1 MSEISEQTKNLIDN
15 YQKWHRSLKKKE
27 GVFTIHVDEVASTVA
42 AFYEKMRGVVDWKEE
57 HLMKRAAV
65 ERNLKRRLFISRDGK
80 AIAEPLVLE
89 LIRGGH
95 FPNDRIEESKVRDI
109 EIVLNKYLYIL
120 GKNPDS
126 PQLFKWLL
134 DIAACEIE
142 EILSSSS
149 RERALL
155 EYMTESMGK
164 KIRVQE
170 GILVIGGMKEEE
182 KNTQT
187 YIAVQRALFKLD
199 SPIITYHLLQKR
211 YSQWHNLPTSQLEEI
226 SSNINLIWQSLEKD
240 LNHPLSDKFYNICER
255 YDTPYLLLGDVLTEG
270 NPEEF
275 YRNFS
280 EPERLAEL
288 IRKSYHKRLSTLK
301 SRIHK
306 AAILSTASIFMANSF
321 VLLVLEIPLATLIF
335 NVDLMQMHK
344 AIAVDILGPT
354 FLMFLL
360 AVTIKP
366 PSKSNLDIV
375 VMETMKIVYKK
386 KEMETYEIKAP
397 RKRGILTKTVIGL
410 LYIITAFIV
419 IFFIAWLLRL
429 AGLPPTSV
437 VVNVLFTAL
446 IAFAGMAVRQRAEE
460 LTVEKRRVGFFSFIF
475 DIFFLPIIGLGKWL
489 SIRWKK
495 YNAVATFFTALIDLP
510 FQIFIEFLE
519 QWRSFLKEKKEE
531 IH

>member
-1 MSEISEQTKNLIDN
+1 MAELSQQTKKLIKQ
-15 YQKWHRSLKKKE
+15 YQDWHRSLEKGKDT
-27 GVFTIHVDEVASTVA
+27 FTIHVDEVASAVA

-65 ERNLKRRLFISRDGK
+65 ERNLKRRLLISQDGQ

-89 LIRGGH
+89 LIRSGH
-95 FPNDRIEESKVRDI
+95 FPNDRIEESKIKDI
-109 EIVLNKYLYIL
+109 KEVLDKYLYIIRQ
-120 GKNPDS
+120 NPDS
-126 PQLFKWLL
+126 PKLFKWLL

-142 EILSSSS
+142 EILSPPSK
-149 RERALL
+149 ERALI
-155 EYMTESMGK
+155 EYMTESMK
-164 KIRVQE
+164 EKIRVQE
-170 GILVIGGMKEEE
+170 GILVFRGMTEEE
-182 KNTQT
+182 KNTQI

-199 SPIITYHLLQKR
+199 SPIITYHLIQGR
-211 YSQWHNLPTSQLEEI
+211 YPQWHNLPASQLEKI
-226 SSNINLIWQSLEKD
+226 APNINLIWQDLEKD

-275 YRNFS
+275 YQKFS
-280 EPERLAEL
+280 QPEIMAES
-288 IRKSYHKRLSTLK
+288 IRGAYQKRLSTLK

-306 AAILSTASIFMANSF
+306 AAILSTASIFIANSF
-321 VLLVLEIPLATLIF
+321 VLLVLEIPLANLLFGIA
-335 NVDLMQMHK
+335 LSEMPL
-344 AIAVDILGPT
+344 AITVDILGPT

-360 AVTIKP
+360 VATVRP

-375 VMETMKIVYKK
+375 IMETMKIVYQK
-386 KEMETYEIKAP
+386 KEREVYEIKAS
-397 RKRGILTKTVIGL
+397 RKRGIITKAVISLIYLFAAFLMIGL
-410 LYIITAFIV
+410 
-419 IFFIAWLLRL
+419 IAWALRL
-429 AGLPPTSV
+429 ANLPPTSV

-446 IAFAGMAVRQRAEE
+446 IAFAGMAIRQRAEE
-460 LTVEKRRVGFFSFIF
+460 LTVEKKQVGFFGFVFEIL
-475 DIFFLPIIGLGKWL
+475 FLPIISLGKWL
-489 SIRWKK
+489 STKWKK